1 MSKRAKT
8 SESSESSTKMGVMEN
23 KLFELQAYTYDVLVK
38 NSAYATQAGSVRST
52 RAFADPLLMKEIEI
66 LRTRETELVEK
77 VLALEKR
84 STPSGNSA
92 KDDLIKELRLEN
104 EMLREQ
110 MGEIGQQVTKMRMEV
125 KDKHIEALEKALAE
139 AKGANK
145 ELQDANHACESKVYK
160 LELALAKA
168 EEEATKNGGGGEGG
182 FDSVFG
188 S

>member
-8 SESSESSTKMGVMEN
+8 SESADSSSAKLGTVEN
-23 KLFELQAYTYDVLVK
+23 KLFELQAFTYDVLVK

-66 LRTRETELVEK
+66 LRERETELVEK

-84 STPSGNSA
+84 STPSGNNA

-104 EMLREQ
+104 EVLREQ

-145 ELQDANHACESKVYK
+145 ELQDTKDASESKVYK

-168 EEEATKNGGGGEGG
+168 EDGKSGGADEGG

>member
-8 SESSESSTKMGVMEN
+8 SEAADSSGTKLAVVEN
-23 KLFELQAYTYDVLVK
+23 KLFELQAYTYDVMVK

-77 VLALEKR
+77 VASLEKKAA
-84 STPSGNSA
+84 PSSNTS
-92 KDDLIKELRLEN
+92 KDDVIKQLRLEN

-110 MGEIGQQVTKMRMEV
+110 LGEVGQQVTKMRMEV
-125 KDKHIEALEKALAE
+125 KDKHIEALETALAE
-139 AKGANK
+139 ARGANK
-145 ELQDANHACESKVYK
+145 DALDASESKVYK

-168 EEEATKNGGGGEGG
+168 EEEGGKAGAEEG

-188 S
+188 

>member
-8 SESSESSTKMGVMEN
+8 SESSDSSSTKIAVVEN
-23 KLFELQAYTYDVLVK
+23 KLFELQAYTYDVMVK

-66 LRTRETELVEK
+66 LRTREAELMEK
-77 VLALEKR
+77 VVMLEKKV
-84 STPSGNSA
+84 SHSNNAS
-92 KDDLIKELRLEN
+92 KDDTIRALQLEN

-110 MGEIGQQVTKMRMEV
+110 LGDIGQQVTKMRMEV
-125 KDKHIEALEKALAE
+125 KDKHIAALEKALAE
-139 AKGANK
+139 ARGVNK
-145 ELQDANHACESKVYK
+145 EMQNAKDASESKIYK

-168 EEEATKNGGGGEGG
+168 EEEGGKAEVEQG

-188 S
+188 